1 MTSRHRLAATTFE
14 PSRGVRISGHP
25 AHDCQRC
32 GKLRRPDPL
41 KASPCDNLAKGAI
54 DATTDRSGLQPWSIF
69 WSARPLH
76 LRFDL
81 ANSEISERWNQAHEE
96 RGHYRLVLGMPN
108 QNDLL
113 GELKSMQELDQTS
126 LNRDCLDFSP
136 INRRQNSPE

>member
-1 MTSRHRLAATTFE
+1 MGNEGAQGS
-14 PSRGVRISGHP
+14 
-25 AHDCQRC
+25 
-32 GKLRRPDPL
+32 L
-41 KASPCDNLAKGAI
+41 KASPWENIAKRVV
-54 DATTDRSGLQPWSIF
+54 DETTDRSGLQPWWIYR
-69 WSARPLH
+69 SARPLH

-126 LNRDCLDFSP
+126 LTRACLNFSP
-136 INRRQNSPE
+136 ISRCDKNPE